1 MNVIE
6 PAADQGQR
14 LEALDTARSFIVQ
27 APAGSGKTELLIQR
41 FLALLAR
48 VDRPEAVVAI
58 TFTRK
63 AAAEMRH
70 RIVAALGSAAG
81 PRPATPHE
89 AHTWNLAREA
99 VARNDRL
106 GWRLAEHPARL
117 RIQTIDSLCAMLVRR
132 MPWVSRMGAAL
143 SPVDDAGHLYARA
156 ARQTVSLLDAEGTP
170 ADVAEA
176 VAVLL
181 AHLDNHFGRVEQ
193 LLSVMLGTRDQWIRH
208 VADRGRHRALPD
220 APAPRGPEAE
230 GDAVTSSDTG
240 ASRDAGAAG
249 DNQEPRGP
257 EALRADL
264 ESALGEVLE
273 SALDRARTGF
283 PERFRDETAALA
295 RFAASNL
302 RARNRESTTN
312 QKSATNRES
321 AIDACHEMTGFP
333 EADAD
338 SLPFWVGIAEMF
350 LTGQGTRRR
359 SLNVNQ
365 GFPAT
370 DAGRDA
376 KERLARIDLTP
387 ETAESLHELRSLPPP
402 RFDEGQWDVLNALM
416 LLLPVA
422 VEQLRLVFREEGCVD
437 FTEIGIGARTAL
449 GRDEAPTDL
458 RRDEAPTDLGRDE
471 APTDLGRDEAP
482 TDLARSLDDH
492 IMHLLID
499 EFQDTSQSQYGLL
512 TRLIRDWRP
521 DDGRTLFL
529 VGDPMQSIYGFRE
542 AEVGLFLQ
550 ARKNGVGAVR
560 PVPLALSVNFRS
572 HPRVVDWVNR
582 VLSDAFPASE
592 DFLSGAVTYEPSV
605 AFKDDH
611 PDSRVRFHPFLDRNQ
626 EAEAE
631 RVVEIIAEA
640 QARRPDGTIAVL
652 VHARSHLAGIVSAL
666 RRNGMRF
673 RAVEIDALGD
683 RPVVRDLLSLT
694 RALLHPGDRL
704 SWLSVLRAPWCGF
717 TLTDLEALAGGNA
730 PSAVWDLLQ
739 DPARRER
746 LSTDARSRIDRMMPV
761 LANAFALRARLPV
774 RQLVEGVW
782 SEMGGPDCLETR
794 SEREDA
800 AAYLDLLERAQDGL
814 GIPDERVFADDV
826 ARLFAPSDIEAAG
839 DVQLLTIH
847 RAKGLEFDTVI
858 LPGLGRLPR
867 SEDPRLLMWHEYTR
881 GGRSRLLLAPI
892 RATGGDKDPLYA
904 YLARIESQKR
914 ENERTRLLYVAAT
927 RARQSLHLLGHAVPD
942 PENDIL
948 KPPGSRTL
956 LARIWHAVEPEFM
969 EALKDYEGKD
979 PERDAAAARPRGVP
993 LRRLVADWTPGPAP
1007 EDIDFKPPFDPSDP
1021 DSDDSGHPTFEWVT
1035 ELQRRVGIVVHQVLQ
1050 RMYAPDRLDFDE
1062 AMLRTALRQEG
1073 LAGERL
1079 DEAVSRA
1086 RSALENTVADAR
1098 GRWILSLHPG
1108 DERELALT
1116 TVLNGRAQRY
1126 VVDRTFV
1133 FEGTRWIIDYKTSAH
1148 TGGDLEGFLDNEQ
1161 QRYRSQ
1167 LEGYADVLQTLESGP
1182 VNLGLYFPMLQGWR
1196 TWTYRGNPR

>member
-1 MNVIE
+1 MIE

-81 PRPATPHE
+81 PRPSTPHE

-156 ARQTVSLLDAEGTP
+156 ARRTVSLLDAEGTP
-170 ADVAEA
+170 VDVAGA

-193 LLSVMLGTRDQWIRH
+193 LLSVMLGTRDQWMRH
-208 VADRGRHRALPD
+208 VDDRGRHLDDRERHVEDPDHHRALPE
-220 APAPRGPEAE
+220 APA
-230 GDAVTSSDTG
+230 
-240 ASRDAGAAG
+240 
-249 DNQEPRGP
+249 PRGP

-264 ESALGEVLE
+264 ESALGEVVE

-283 PERFRDETAALA
+283 PEQYRDETASLA

-302 RARNRESTTN
+302 RAKNRES
-312 QKSATNRES
+312 ARNRES

-333 EADAD
+333 ESDAE
-338 SLPFWVGIAEMF
+338 SLPYWIGIAEMF

-365 GFPAT
+365 GFPPT

-376 KERLARIDLTP
+376 KDRLARIELAP
-387 ETAESLHELRSLPPP
+387 ETAESLHELRTLPPP

-422 VEQLRLVFREEGCVD
+422 VEQLRHVFREEGCVD
-437 FTEIGIGARTAL
+437 FTEIGIGARA
-449 GRDEAPTDL
+449 A
-458 RRDEAPTDLGRDE
+458 
-471 APTDLGRDEAP
+471 LGRDEAP

-550 ARKNGVGAVR
+550 ARKNGIGAVR
-560 PVPLALSVNFRS
+560 PVPLALTVNFRS

-605 AFKDDH
+605 AFKADH
-611 PDSRVRFHPFLDRNQ
+611 PDSRVRFHPFLDREQ
-626 EAEAE
+626 EAEAK

-652 VHARSHLAGIVSAL
+652 VHARSHLAGIVSDL
-666 RRNGMRF
+666 RRNGVRF

-704 SWLSVLRAPWCGF
+704 SWLAVLRAPWCGLR
-717 TLTDLEALAGGNA
+717 LTDLEALAGGNA
-730 PSAVWDLLQ
+730 PSAIWDLLQ
-739 DPARRER
+739 EPARRER
-746 LSTDARSRIDRMMPV
+746 LSTDARSRIDRVMPV
-761 LANAFALRARLPV
+761 LENAFALRARVPV

-782 SEMGGPDCLETR
+782 TELGGPDCLESR

-800 AAYLDLLERAQDGL
+800 AAYLYLLERAQDGL
-814 GIPDERVFADDV
+814 GIPDEKVFADDV

-867 SEDPRLLMWHEYTR
+867 SEDPKLLMWHEYAR

-892 RATGGDKDPLYA
+892 RATGGEKDPLYA

-927 RARQSLHLLGHAVPD
+927 RARQCLHLLGHAVPD
-942 PENDIL
+942 PENDAL

-993 LRRLVADWTPGPAP
+993 LRRLVADWTPGPLP

-1021 DSDDSGHPTFEWVT
+1021 DRDESGHPTFEWVT
-1035 ELQRRVGIVVHQVLQ
+1035 ELQRRVGIVVHQMLQ
-1050 RMYAPDRLDFDE
+1050 RMFTPDRLDFDE
-1062 AMLRTALRQEG
+1062 DTLRTALRQEG
-1073 LAGERL
+1073 LAGEKL
-1079 DEAVSRA
+1079 DEAIARA
-1086 RSALENTVADAR
+1086 HAALGNTVADAR
-1098 GRWILSLHPG
+1098 GRWILSRHQD

-1167 LEGYADVLQTLESGP
+1167 LEGYADVLRSLESGP

>member
-1 MNVIE
+1 MTVVD
-6 PAADQGQR
+6 PAADQQQR

-81 PRPATPHE
+81 PRPTTPHE
-89 AHTWNLAREA
+89 ALTWKLAREA
-99 VARNDRL
+99 VSRNDRL
-106 GWRLAEHPARL
+106 GWRLAEHPARM

-132 MPWVSRMGAAL
+132 MPWVSRMGASL
-143 SPVDDAGHLYARA
+143 RPVDDAGHLYARA
-156 ARQTVSLLDAEGTP
+156 ARRTVSMLDAEGAP
-170 ADVAEA
+170 ADVAGA

-193 LLSVMLGTRDQWIRH
+193 LLSVMLGTRDQWMRH
-208 VADRGRHRALPD
+208 VVHRSPSDVLHE
-220 APAPRGPEAE
+220 APAPA
-230 GDAVTSSDTG
+230 
-240 ASRDAGAAG
+240 
-249 DNQEPRGP
+249 GP
-257 EALRADL
+257 EALRAHL
-264 ESALGEVLE
+264 EASLREVVE
-273 SALDRARTGF
+273 SNLTAVRAGF
-283 PERFRDETAALA
+283 PERFRDETAVLA

-302 RARNRESTTN
+302 RAGNR
-312 QKSATNRES
+312 AS

-333 EADAD
+333 GSDAE
-338 SLPFWVGIAEMF
+338 SLPSWVGIAEML

-376 KERLARIDLTP
+376 KERLARIDLDP
-387 ETAESLHELRSLPPP
+387 ETTESLHALRTLPPP
-402 RFDEGQWDVLNALM
+402 RFDEKQWDVLNALM
-416 LLLPVA
+416 LLLPMA

-437 FTEIGIGARTAL
+437 FTEIGIGARAAL
-449 GRDEAPTDL
+449 GPDES
-458 RRDEAPTDLGRDE
+458 
-471 APTDLGRDEAP
+471 P
-482 TDLARSLDDH
+482 TDLARSLDDR
-492 IMHLLID
+492 ITHLLID

-512 TRLIRDWRP
+512 TRLIRDWHP

-550 ARKNGVGAVR
+550 ARKNGVGAVN

-572 HPRVVDWVNR
+572 HPPVVNWVNR
-582 VLSDAFPASE
+582 VLRDAFPLSE
-592 DFLSGAVTYEPSV
+592 DFLSGAVTYEPSE
-605 AFKDDH
+605 AFKADH
-611 PDSRVRFHPFLDRNQ
+611 PASCVRFHPFLDRDQ
-626 EAEAE
+626 ETEAE
-631 RVVEIIAEA
+631 RVVEIITDA
-640 QARRPDGTIAVL
+640 QARRPDETIAVL

-666 RRNGMRF
+666 RRNGVRF

-683 RPVVRDLLSLT
+683 RPVVRDLLALT
-694 RALLHPGDRL
+694 RALLHPGDRVA
-704 SWLSVLRAPWCGF
+704 WLAILRAPWCGL
-717 TLTDLEALAGGNA
+717 TLTDLEALAGGD
-730 PSAVWDLLQ
+730 PTSAVWDLLQ
-739 DPARRER
+739 DPAWRER
-746 LSTDARSRIDRMMPV
+746 LSPDARSRIDRMMPV
-761 LANAFALRARLPV
+761 LAEAFALRARLPI
-774 RQLVEGVW
+774 RRLVEGVW
-782 SEMGGPDCLETR
+782 TALGGPACLETR
-794 SEREDA
+794 TEREDA
-800 AAYLDLLERAQDGL
+800 TAFLDLLERVQDGM
-814 GIPDERVFADDV
+814 GIPDEKAFADDV

-867 SEDPRLLMWHEYTR
+867 SEDPRLLMWHEYAR
-881 GGRSRLLLAPI
+881 GRQSRLLLAPI
-892 RATGGDKDPLYA
+892 RATGGEKDPLYA
-904 YLARIESQKR
+904 YLARIETQKR

-927 RARQSLHLLGHAVPD
+927 RARKCLHLLGHAVPD
-942 PENDIL
+942 PENESL
-948 KPPGSRTL
+948 KTPSSRTL

-969 EALKDYEGKD
+969 EALKDYEKKN
-979 PERDAAAARPRGVP
+979 PEGDTAAAKSWGVP
-993 LRRLVADWTPGPAP
+993 LRRLVAGWTPGPLP
-1007 EDIDFKPPFDPSDP
+1007 EDIDFKPLYDPSDP
-1021 DSDDSGHPTFEWVT
+1021 DGEEPGHPTFEWVT
-1035 ELQRRVGIVVHQVLQ
+1035 ELQRRVGIVVHRMLQ
-1050 RMYAPDRLDFDE
+1050 RMYAPDLLDFSE
-1062 AMLRTALRQEG
+1062 ERLRSALRQEG
-1073 LAGERL
+1073 LAGNKL

-1086 RSALENTVADAR
+1086 LSALGNIVADER
-1098 GRWILSLHPG
+1098 GRWILSRHAH

-1116 TVLNGRAQRY
+1116 TVLNGRPRQY

-1133 FEGTRWIIDYKTSAH
+1133 FEGRRWIIDYKTSAH

-1167 LEGYADVLQTLESGP
+1167 LEGYAGVMQSLESGP

-1196 TWTYRGNPR
+1196 SWTYRENRH